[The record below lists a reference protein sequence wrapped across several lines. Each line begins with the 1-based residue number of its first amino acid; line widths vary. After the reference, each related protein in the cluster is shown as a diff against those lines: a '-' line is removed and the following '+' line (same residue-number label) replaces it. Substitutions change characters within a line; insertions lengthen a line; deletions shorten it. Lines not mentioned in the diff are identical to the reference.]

1 MPVLSA
7 SAPSSRLFLWF
18 HRMFFS
24 VAAFKWFTI
33 LLFLQR
39 VLVKIAWEPHRF
51 ERAVFYLHVIPE
63 WQCVICMT
71 KLVRVRGAS
80 SELYRVWGETDPF
93 HRCCGLK
100 YASFR
105 FCWPCRVL
113 ATSGVVAV
121 YWKWAVL
128 IMSQNH
134 FIGWEYI
141 YIYIYIYILCILYI
155 KCASTGCFTIPRGH
169 WLGVV
174 NGCEVMQLTLYV
186 ALHILHYRLSY
197 YVYRTCFC

>member
-1 MPVLSA
+1 MNWLCRSAALFVLASDWSCCVLSVLHCVSFEA
-7 SAPSSRLFLWF
+7 MSSNLGSLFPTQCLSYLPPHLRPGCF
-18 HRMFFS
+18 CGFITCFFS

-63 WQCVICMT
+63 WHCVICMT
-71 KLVRVRGAS
+71 KLVRVRGSS

-141 YIYIYIYILCILYI
+141 YIYSVYIIY
-155 KCASTGCFTIPRGH
+155 
-169 WLGVV
+169 
-174 NGCEVMQLTLYV
+174 
-186 ALHILHYRLSY
+186 
-197 YVYRTCFC
+197 